1 MNKRAKVSLVS
12 NTYPLIDRMVNE
24 IHKLIINTSEST
36 DIRQQRLAYISE
48 LANSINQTNTV
59 LTSWIQMHKGDISLR
74 IESFPLQTI
83 FELLKKNSM
92 SYQLK
97 NINLNVVDTSEVV
110 KADKTLTLFMINT
123 LSDNAR
129 KFTPSGGEVTIS
141 AKSLDDY
148 VEVSIIDNG
157 VGIDEEGL
165 RNLFSFKKIELKQN
179 TSSIQEKGYGFW
191 FNEL

>member
-1 MNKRAKVSLVS
+1 
-12 NTYPLIDRMVNE
+12 
-24 IHKLIINTSEST
+24 
-36 DIRQQRLAYISE
+36 
-48 LANSINQTNTV
+48 
-59 LTSWIQMHKGDISLR
+59 MHKGDISLR

-123 LSDNAR
+123 LADNAR

-165 RNLFSFKKIELKQN
+165 RNLFSFKKIELKQS
-179 TSSIQEKGYGFW
+179 TSPVQGKGYGFGLM
-191 FNEL
+191 NCKGIIEKYKKV

>member
-1 MNKRAKVSLVS
+1 
-12 NTYPLIDRMVNE
+12 MVNE

-36 DIRQQRLAYISE
+36 VIRQQRLAYISE

-110 KADKTLTLFMINT
+110 KADKTLTL
-123 LSDNAR
+123 S
-129 KFTPSGGEVTIS
+129 
-141 AKSLDDY
+141 
-148 VEVSIIDNG
+148 
-157 VGIDEEGL
+157 
-165 RNLFSFKKIELKQN
+165 
-179 TSSIQEKGYGFW
+179 
-191 FNEL
+191 